1 MPVIDK
7 SLDDILAGADSCEV
21 VLRKRRQSEHDSFV
35 EDIRTI
41 LEKECETLARE
52 AERKYEAESK
62 HDDDDDDDDAAPA
75 RGGGR
80 DEAKHCESKEASRED
95 SDDDAGDAD
104 DASSGWSDEDSD
116 EAGDVEI
123 SATSGISANLLAL
136 LGQSAA
142 PKAEAK
148 GEPRPSKLKDG
159 IFQKTWVPP
168 RTSGL
173 GNSAS
178 LLTGV

>member
-41 LEKECETLARE
+41 IEKECETLARE

-75 RGGGR
+75 RGGGH

-95 SDDDAGDAD
+95 SDD